1 MNKMIAA
8 SVVAVLCHVGTAS
21 AGVPG
26 WCKEAQD
33 ARYDL
38 KDLSSTE
45 MGTVIATLA
54 LATCKPTSEASGSA
68 AQIEAARQAWGKKL
82 LMIDADWADAVA
94 YANAG
99 GRPEALELSVKDLT
113 AMTPIDQYIVIS
125 GARDHEDYY
134 TDMFE
139 PNLSEV
145 GRLAFLDK
153 CTASTDERRAATY
166 AQCQGDIDAFDKAK
180 LAAQL
185 RSDPHP
191 RANKMALRLRAYG
204 MTKQIAAHQDFVK
217 KTFHAKDPAAY
228 KQLWDAAAKGRA
240 RWTSTMTDKSLLALV
255 TKLDSATLYQSRK
268 QFDGCEAP
276 ATAALEKAIREKVP
290 ASLFKD
296 IPLDGTMDRQ
306 KLEREFEYSKR
317 VASSWAAAAAPR
329 LASVPELMLAS
340 IAFIECDK
348 TDQDIAEFLRQLFHE
363 GPGFRGPRLAALDAM
378 RREKIVLDDMNAK
391 IDVGSARQMFEDK
404 YGTMS
409 SSGGVVHSTKEE
421 NDKLTISFA
430 PNTQMEDDCVK
441 SHYTKRILGY
451 NSDNSPRYEL
461 ICDKIGKVKVD
472 HSAESMVV
480 DKKYKPLLKKGT
492 QFSRFGEVVL
502 AVWPT
507 PKSTQPSHFLGVEVK

>member
-217 KTFHAKDPAAY
+217 KTFHAKDPSAY

>member
-409 SSGGVVHSTKEE
+409 SSGGVVHSTTEE

>member
-8 SVVAVLCHVGTAS
+8 GVVAVLCHVGTAS

-26 WCKEAQD
+26 WCKDAED

-38 KDLSSTE
+38 RDLSSTE
-45 MGTVIATLA
+45 VGEVISTLA
-54 LATCKPTSEASGSA
+54 LATCKPTAEASGSA

-82 LMIDADWADAVA
+82 SMIDADWADAVA
-94 YANAG
+94 YANVG
-99 GRPEALELSVKDLT
+99 GRTEKLELSVKDLA

-125 GARDHEDYY
+125 GGGDRIEYY

-145 GRLAFLDK
+145 GRFAYVDRCTSSPDTRLA
-153 CTASTDERRAATY
+153 AAY

-180 LAAQL
+180 FAVQL

-204 MTKQIAAHQDFVK
+204 MTKQIATHLEFVK

-276 ATAALEKAIREKVP
+276 ATAALERAIREKVP
-290 ASLFKD
+290 ANLFKD

-306 KLEREFEYSKR
+306 QYEREFEYTKR

-329 LASVPELMLAS
+329 LANVPELMLAS
-340 IAFIECDK
+340 VAYIECDK
-348 TDQDIAEFLRQLFHE
+348 TDQDVAGFLRQLFHE

-391 IDVGSARQMFEDK
+391 IDIGNALQMFEEK
-404 YGTMS
+404 YGTMGS
-409 SSGGVVHSTKEE
+409 AGGVVHSTKEE

-430 PNTQMEDDCVK
+430 PNTQLEDDCVK

-492 QFSRFGEVVL
+492 QFSTFGEVVIV
-502 AVWPT
+502 VWPT
-507 PKSTQPSHFLGVEVK
+507 SKSTQPSHFLGVEVK